1 MIGITTDGL
10 NTREKLERVLGVLDY
25 VYHGGHVIPE
35 DRMQMAI
42 CMDVLEEVIA
52 EMEDY

>member
-1 MIGITTDGL
+1 MSGIVTDGL
-10 NTREKLERVLGVLDY
+10 NTREKLERVLGALDY

-52 EMEDY
+52 ELRED

>member
-10 NTREKLERVLGVLDY
+10 NTREKLERVLGALDY

-35 DRMQMAI
+35 DRMQLAI
-42 CMDVLEEVIA
+42 CMDVLEEVIV
-52 EMEDY
+52 ELKEG

>member
-10 NTREKLERVLGVLDY
+10 NTREKLERVLGALDY

-52 EMEDY
+52 DLKEA